1 MLAKV
6 KSFAQRHRYSVMS
19 AFMMSMLVCSAFA
32 VNEGGGSS
40 PSFDL
45 TSVMQQS
52 VTKIVSD
59 LFAMMTGVLPIL
71 ITLFGASVGI
81 TYSIKF
87 IQRITHKG

>member
-52 VTKIVSD
+52 LTKIVSD
-59 LFAMMTGVLPIL
+59 LVVWC
-71 ITLFGASVGI
+71 FGR
-81 TYSIKF
+81 YYLLD
-87 IQRITHKG
+87 